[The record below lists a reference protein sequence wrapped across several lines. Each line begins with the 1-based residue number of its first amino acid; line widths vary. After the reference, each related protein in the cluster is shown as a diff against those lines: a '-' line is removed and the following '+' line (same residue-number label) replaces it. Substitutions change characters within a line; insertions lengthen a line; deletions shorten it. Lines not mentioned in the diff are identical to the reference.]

1 MIVTWSFLG
10 IILIIGFI
18 FLGIKMSESVKHGD
32 IKIFFLALY
41 TITLITFI
49 NIGISFYFYAKTA
62 KKKGQK
68 GLRGLQGK
76 VGDKGDSGYCED
88 SCKVNSLKLFII
100 EKVREHVKNNNMVL
114 TNIEQKVCR
123 YFNFIDNNNNPI
135 LATRINNKEEEVK
148 IKNLK
153 LEEYKYIKDNLD
165 FTNFI
170 NEITKLKANGSIDS
184 SNQFNPVNAILNL
197 PINDNEG
204 ENIKLIY
211 INKTC

>member
-49 NIGISFYFYAKTA
+49 NIGISFYFYSKTV
-62 KKKGQK
+62 KKKGHK

-88 SCKVNSLKLFII
+88 SCKVNSLKLFLI
-100 EKVREHVKNNNMVL
+100 EKIRELDTTDILKGNVEK
-114 TNIEQKVCR
+114 IVCG
-123 YFNFIDNNNNPI
+123 YFNDTTETD
-135 LATRINNKEEEVK
+135 L
-148 IKNLK
+148 IKNLTIK
-153 LEEYKYIKDNLD
+153 NFEEIKTTFTSTGYIPNYEAPPL
-165 FTNFI
+165 
-170 NEITKLKANGSIDS
+170 ITLTYTG
-184 SNQFNPVNAILNL
+184 VNIPLTYTK
-197 PINDNEG
+197 G
-204 ENIKLIY
+204 
-211 INKTC
+211 TCT

>member
-18 FLGIKMSESVKHGD
+18 FLGIKMSESFKHGD

-68 GLRGLQGK
+68 GLRGLLGK

-88 SCKVNSLKLFII
+88 SCKVNSLKLFLI
-100 EKVREHVKNNNMVL
+100 EKIRELDTTDILKGNVEK
-114 TNIEQKVCR
+114 IVCG
-123 YFNFIDNNNNPI
+123 YFFQLSED
-135 LATRINNKEEEVK
+135 
-148 IKNLK
+148 NLK
-153 LEEYKYIKDNLD
+153 KIEELTIQDFKYIKEKQLNYTPDYDNHP
-165 FTNFI
+165 N
-170 NEITKLKANGSIDS
+170 
-184 SNQFNPVNAILNL
+184 IL
-197 PINDNEG
+197 
-204 ENIKLIY
+204 LIY
-211 INKTC
+211 NGGTIDLTHTEGTCT

>member
-88 SCKVNSLKLFII
+88 NCKVNSLKLLLIDKIRDEDDTLKNVEKIVCGYFFQLSEDNLKKI
-100 EKVREHVKNNNMVL
+100 EEL
-114 TNIEQKVCR
+114 TIQDFKEIKEKQLNYTPNYGNPPNIPLI
-123 YFNFIDNNNNPI
+123 YNG
-135 LATRINNKEEEVK
+135 VK
-148 IKNLK
+148 IDL
-153 LEEYKYIKDNLD
+153 
-165 FTNFI
+165 TH
-170 NEITKLKANGSIDS
+170 T
-184 SNQFNPVNAILNL
+184 
-197 PINDNEG
+197 EG
-204 ENIKLIY
+204 
-211 INKTC
+211 TCT

>member
-18 FLGIKMSESVKHGD
+18 FLGIKMSESFKHGD

-88 SCKVNSLKLFII
+88 NCKVNSLKLLLI
-100 EKVREHVKNNNMVL
+100 EKIRVEDDTLKNV
-114 TNIEQKVCR
+114 EQRVCR
-123 YFNFIDNNNNPI
+123 FFNFTDLNKDKLQKIENLTLTEYEYIKENIDADTEGSFALFISGIIKLNVDGSKKNVEDAINNLTLKYNNIDIITLRYIDNP
-135 LATRINNKEEEVK
+135 
-148 IKNLK
+148 
-153 LEEYKYIKDNLD
+153 
-165 FTNFI
+165 
-170 NEITKLKANGSIDS
+170 
-184 SNQFNPVNAILNL
+184 
-197 PINDNEG
+197 
-204 ENIKLIY
+204 
-211 INKTC
+211 C